1 MLRALV
7 ILLLLA
13 NAAFYSWTHGWLAGP
28 LGLDPDADR
37 EPQRLQAQLHPE
49 ALRPLALASLV
60 APPPAAPVCL
70 EAGPFTP
77 VEQEQVKTAATNGLP
92 QGSWALLTR
101 QKPGSW
107 LVYLGRFPNREA
119 MLRRASDLKSQ
130 GVPYEEMKFFAG
142 LEPGLVLG
150 RYTVEDDAKAAL
162 QALTTQQHLRGLR
175 LITVTPPSLAYTL
188 RIEQADT
195 ELQTKALALRE
206 QLGGKAFV
214 TCPKDATTAA
224 AAASAAASAA
234 PASAAASQP

>member
-13 NAAFYSWTHGWLAGP
+13 NAAFFSWTRGWLAGP

-60 APPPAAPVCL
+60 APPPAPVCL
-70 EAGPFTP
+70 EAGPFSP
-77 VEQEQVKTAATNGLP
+77 VEQEQVKAAASAGLP
-92 QGSWALLTR
+92 EGSWALLTR
-101 QKPGSW
+101 QKAGSW
-107 LVYLGRFPNREA
+107 LVYLGKFPTREA
-119 MLRRASDLKSQ
+119 MLRRASELKSQ
-130 GVPYEEMKFFAG
+130 GVPSEEMKFFAG

-150 RYTVEDDAKAAL
+150 RYTSEDDAKAA
-162 QALTTQQHLRGLR
+162 QQGLTTQQHLRGLR
-175 LITVTPPSLAYTL
+175 LITVTPPSLTYTL
-188 RIEQADT
+188 RIERADT

-234 PASAAASQP
+234 PASAATSQP